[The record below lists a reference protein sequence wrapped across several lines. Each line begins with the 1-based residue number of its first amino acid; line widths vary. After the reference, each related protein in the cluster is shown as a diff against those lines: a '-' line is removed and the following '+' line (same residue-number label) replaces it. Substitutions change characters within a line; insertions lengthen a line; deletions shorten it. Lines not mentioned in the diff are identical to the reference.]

1 MTLSAI
7 HIVSLIAIFQAVLM
21 AVFFFQ
27 NKKNSRTSNVTLA
40 SMLIAFAILIGCT
53 MMMNLDNLHNGYGI
67 QKICFVFS
75 FSSFLIGPLLLF
87 YVRSL
92 LDGSYKLQRRDWL
105 HFLPFALG
113 ILIAAIYVLS
123 VNRFSIWTYHGRLWM
138 STAVLLQNILYFIAA
153 WKNMQL
159 YGLTFRSFLTYINNS
174 RLAWLRFFSVGYIAL
189 WLVQLQFFIGWD
201 VLRHPRWCP
210 YGTSLYFVSTF
221 LFFNAMVLVV
231 LKNPDAFNQTQKY
244 QASGLKPS
252 EKESYRQKLLAL
264 MRKEKLYLNSMLTLP
279 ELAQK
284 LNISPCHLSQI
295 INESFHQHFTDF
307 VNKYRIEES
316 KTLLKKNEQR
326 WNISEIALESGFN
339 SKSTFN
345 SAFKKHTGITPK
357 EFKHTMMVKAA
368 KEAAQVETT
377 TPRKNEALTTSY
389 RTL

>member
-1 MTLSAI
+1 
-7 HIVSLIAIFQAVLM
+7 
-21 AVFFFQ
+21 
-27 NKKNSRTSNVTLA
+27 
-40 SMLIAFAILIGCT
+40 
-53 MMMNLDNLHNGYGI
+53 
-67 QKICFVFS
+67 
-75 FSSFLIGPLLLF
+75 
-87 YVRSL
+87 
-92 LDGSYKLQRRDWL
+92 
-105 HFLPFALG
+105 
-113 ILIAAIYVLS
+113 
-123 VNRFSIWTYHGRLWM
+123 
-138 STAVLLQNILYFIAA
+138 
-153 WKNMQL
+153 
-159 YGLTFRSFLTYINNS
+159 
-174 RLAWLRFFSVGYIAL
+174 
-189 WLVQLQFFIGWD
+189 
-201 VLRHPRWCP
+201 
-210 YGTSLYFVSTF
+210 
-221 LFFNAMVLVV
+221 
-231 LKNPDAFNQTQKY
+231 
-244 QASGLKPS
+244 
-252 EKESYRQKLLAL
+252 
-264 MRKEKLYLNSMLTLP
+264 MLTLP